1 MLLREHLDKVFA
13 GDIRPR
19 VVERKASRYVAWF
32 PTWEGPARPD
42 YAAAF
47 ADLIERSRAEKISAA
62 PRGSV

>member
-1 MLLREHLDKVFA
+1 MRLREHIDKVFA

-19 VVERKASRYVAWF
+19 VVEHESSRYVAWF

-47 ADLIERSRAEKISAA
+47 ADLNDRKRKDALT
-62 PRGSV
+62 

>member
-1 MLLREHLDKVFA
+1 MRLREHLNRVFA

-19 VVERKASRYVAWF
+19 VVEHTRHLEHKASRYIAWF

-47 ADLIERSRAEKISAA
+47 ADLLDHNKETKN
-62 PRGSV
+62 G